1 MNSYCR
7 YALHQIRVAI
17 DSLVELV
24 DCLEERDLQQSSTA
38 NKRSVG
44 DLLEHIATVCRA
56 DYYIANGANQK
67 EMATFYSTVSL
78 TSKGE
83 IKEALL
89 TNYAF
94 LQERFMEFSEEEL
107 HMEMTSYWG
116 ATYSWYEW
124 LLEVTAHLYHHR
136 GQLHSILVQC
146 YGMDFKVQLF
156 E

>member
-24 DCLEERDLQQSSTA
+24 DCLEEHDLQLRPTA
-38 NKRSVG
+38 AKKSIG
-44 DLLEHIATVCRA
+44 ELLEHIATVCRA
-56 DYYIANGANQK
+56 DYYIANGSDQEK
-67 EMATFYSTVSL
+67 MATFYSTVSL
-78 TSKGE
+78 TSKVE

-89 TNYAF
+89 SNYTF
-94 LQERFMEFSEEEL
+94 LYERFRGFNEEEL

-116 ATYSWYEW
+116 VTYSRYEW
-124 LLEVTAHLYHHR
+124 LVEITAHLYHHR
-136 GQLHSILVQC
+136 GQLHAILVL
-146 YGMDFKVQLF
+146 YYEMDLNAQLF